1 MESKPYTLQ
10 SPEQIAKDY
19 GGNKQ
24 KIAEAM
30 QLGIVDPT
38 AGTMAGMFIDRM
50 RAAAQAEQAPQ
61 QTVAQQVFAPPAPPA
76 GGIGM
81 PPPPMPMQGPSAGLG
96 ATPEAAQMQAPMPEM
111 PAPEMPAAE
120 MPAAEMPA
128 AEEAPM
134 GMKGGG
140 KVHGHFNASD
150 KGSNYGANISLDD
163 LTSFSLEG
171 LGRRVFDP
179 DVIRAALRHRKG
191 DTEFNAEHT
200 LRGGSDYG
208 IERPF
213 LGGRLG
219 IHAGA
224 SRGFIPDSVRA
235 SYSRSFADGGMVP
248 PYASGG
254 GLSQVPI
261 PAGMF
266 DEPNNGGYANG
277 GIVAFASGGP
287 LGPYYEETVLK
298 ALPGTRVT
306 SRQRSAADNARVGGV
321 PNSYHRT
328 DNARD
333 FVPPPGMDIATFA
346 ATLKRTLGKGTDVIN
361 EGDHV
366 HTEPGSKNSRM
377 VAPMPRETD
386 TTTAAG
392 RGASLEDQIAFANS
406 MYAGLPREAMD
417 RAKAAALEELDPE
430 KLEKDRKYDMY
441 SALTNFGLNIMSPD
455 NYQGE
460 GILGSIAKAA
470 KTTLPEYEAS
480 KKERKA
486 AKSAAVRELMALE
499 DVDRK
504 TAVAGVELGMEAY
517 KVGMTAEQQQ
527 RALAFQEKQLSTT
540 VSENALDREV
550 QMAAAMYRARNPSDF
565 DTKFAMYQKSYPGF
579 SEVAILKQMK
589 TDGLLGSSQA
599 GMALPGMEG
608 EMGSAGDANS
618 GMSIVSSRPVQ

>member
-1 MESKPYTLQ
+1 MAASTKPFTLQ
-10 SPEQIAKDY
+10 SPEQIAKEY

-30 QLGIVDPT
+30 QMGIVDPT
-38 AGTMAGMFIDRM
+38 AGTIAGMFIDRM

-61 QTVAQQVFAPPAPPA
+61 QTVAQQVFAPPAPPT

-81 PPPPMPMQGPSAGLG
+81 PAPQGAPPQGAPPAPPAGLG
-96 ATPEAAQMQAPMPEM
+96 GTPEAAQMQAPMPDMGAPQMPMPEMPAPQM
-111 PAPEMPAAE
+111 PAPEMPQ
-120 MPAAEMPA
+120 
-128 AEEAPM
+128 EEAPM

-163 LTSFSLEG
+163 LISFSLEG
-171 LGRRVFDP
+171 SGRRVFDP
-179 DVIRAALRHRKG
+179 DVIKAALRRRKG
-191 DTEFNAEHT
+191 GTELSAEHT

-208 IERPF
+208 IEKPF

-235 SYSRSFADGGMVP
+235 SYNRSFAE
-248 PYASGG
+248 G
-254 GLSQVPI
+254 GLTSLPI
-261 PAGMF
+261 PDTMF
-266 DEPNNGGYANG
+266 DEPNNGSYANG
-277 GIVAFASGGP
+277 GIVAFAGGGYGSFFEDTATKAVP
-287 LGPYYEETVLK
+287 GLG
-298 ALPGTRVT
+298 VT
-306 SRQRSAADNARVGGV
+306 SRQRSDAENTAAGGV
-321 PNSYHRT
+321 PNSFHKT
-328 DNARD
+328 GDARD
-333 FVPPPGMDIATFA
+333 FVPPKGMSMA
-346 ATLKRTLGKGTDVIN
+346 ALHAKLKSEFGPQYDVIN
-361 EGDHV
+361 EGDHI
-366 HTEPGSKNSRM
+366 HTEPGPKNSRV

-392 RGASLEDQIAFANS
+392 RGMSLEDQIAFGNS

-417 RAKAAALEELDPE
+417 RAKAVALEGLDPE
-430 KLEKDRKYDMY
+430 KIEKDRKYDMY
-441 SALTNFGLNIMSPD
+441 SALTNFGLNLMSPD
-455 NYQGE
+455 DYRGE

-470 KTTLPEYEAS
+470 KTTLPQYEAS

-517 KVGMTAEQQQ
+517 KVGLTAEQQE

-540 VSENALDREV
+540 VSENAKDREV
-550 QMAAAMYRARNPSDF
+550 QMAAAMYRAQNPSDF
-565 DTKFAMYQKSYPGF
+565 DTKFAMYKKSYPDF

-599 GMALPGMEG
+599 GMG
-608 EMGSAGDANS
+608 EMPGVTPETGGAG
-618 GMSIVSSRPVQ
+618 GPQPILLGSRPVQ